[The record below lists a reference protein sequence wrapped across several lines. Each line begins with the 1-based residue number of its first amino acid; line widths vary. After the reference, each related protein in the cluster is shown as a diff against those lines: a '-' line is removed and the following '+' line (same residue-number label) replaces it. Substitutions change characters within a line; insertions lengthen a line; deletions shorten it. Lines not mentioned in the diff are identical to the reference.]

1 METRKTERKSEAT
14 KHTTMMP
21 RKETIAGQEPG
32 EVLLEHDSDGSVEVQ
47 SQDSC
52 ITYEIGDH
60 VYRWQSFLGVPFH
73 TQQHGIVVEC
83 QSDSIILALVRK
95 QNSLDSGVTGAVQE
109 DDSDSEFCMF
119 RERIPLHEAREVWHK
134 IPYGVPWTKRVFTRA
149 GTANPV
155 DSDPVE
161 EVLNRIA
168 FIWKNSALLQNLSTQ
183 HTNEKDI
190 SECVVVWCK
199 TGNFYSYH
207 GLAKMG
213 HHGADM
219 GSQATLAGSLVSQLV
234 ASAVVPL
241 AAPAFVAYDIA
252 IAAQSMRATQRCQIE
267 WRRITW
273 EWNDRYSIT
282 KHLKEYDDPTP
293 NQE

>member
-1 METRKTERKSEAT
+1 MT
-14 KHTTMMP
+14 P
-21 RKETIAGQEPG
+21 QKETIAGQEHG
-32 EVLLEHDSDGSVEVQ
+32 EVLLEHDSDGSVEVL
-47 SQDSC
+47 SQDST

-83 QSDSIILALVRK
+83 ESDSIILALVRK
-95 QNSLDSGVTGAVQE
+95 RNNLDTGVTTDNVLE
-109 DDSDSEFCMF
+109 DDSDAEFCMF
-119 RERIPLHEAREVWHK
+119 RERIPLHEARESWHK
-134 IPYGVPWTKRVFTRA
+134 IPYGVPWTKRMFTRA

-155 DSDPVE
+155 DADPVE
-161 EVLNRIA
+161 EVLSRIA
-168 FIWKNSALLQNLSTQ
+168 FIWNNSALLRNLCTE

-190 SECVVVWCK
+190 SECVIVWCN

-219 GSQATLAGSLVSQLV
+219 GSNATLAGSLVSQIV
-234 ASAVVPL
+234 ASAVVPF
-241 AAPAFVAYDIA
+241 AAPAFLAYDIA
-252 IAAQSMRATQRCQIE
+252 NSVQSMRATQQCQKE

-273 EWNDRYSIT
+273 EWNDRYSVT
-282 KHLKEYDDPTP
+282 KHLKSYSYDDAMQQ
-293 NQE
+293 QEEPIRHSLTN